1 MYSLDVD
8 FLKKRRDDQ
17 KPQFE
22 QKTFDRETSESFPS
36 IEGNL
41 PLIIGLVVGVSA
53 IGVMG
58 GYWLF
63 LTKQQTP
70 TVQRQ
75 IRQLEQELSQTQNKQ
90 QQVTQKREQLQQA
103 ETNLTALANIFNQI
117 KPLSAILGDVRDRA
131 PDNVQIQSFEQSTN
145 EQGSTGFNVEG
156 IASSYEAVNYF
167 ALTLQRSPFTNPK
180 TVNVQT
186 ATKTNLN
193 IELISDTPE
202 TIEEISPIQVINYQI
217 SFEVNDQPASNLLGA
232 LQEQGATGLVTR
244 INTLEQKG
252 IIQ

>member
-17 KPQFE
+17 KPQFK
-22 QKTFDRETSESFPS
+22 QTTFDQETSESLPS

-41 PLIIGLVVGVSA
+41 PLIIGLIVGVSA
-53 IGVMG
+53 VGVMG
-58 GYWLF
+58 GYWF
-63 LTKQQTP
+63 LTTQQTAR
-70 TVQRQ
+70 VQRQ
-75 IRQLEQELSQTQNKQ
+75 ITELKQELSQTQNKQ

-156 IASSYEAVNYF
+156 VASSYEAVNYF

-193 IELISDTPE
+193 IELISDAPE
-202 TIEEISPIQVINYQI
+202 TIEEVSPTQVINYRI
-217 SFEVNDQPASNLLGA
+217 SFDVNDTPASKLLGA

-244 INTLEQKG
+244 IQTLEQKG
-252 IIQ
+252 IVQ